1 MANDDDDLNLD
12 DGGSSAPV
20 KKGKLGGIFPS
31 LLKWIIIGLASVI
44 VIVVIVFFTVKI
56 VNKNKLLAFLLKNI
70 RASVKFTTGI
80 NQLV

>member
-44 VIVVIVFFTVKI
+44 
-56 VNKNKLLAFLLKNI
+56 LKKYIIPQFQQKSI
-70 RASVKFTTGI
+70 RDSVKFTIGI

>member
-56 VNKNKLLAFLLKNI
+56 VNKNNSKEVYNPAI
-70 RASVKFTTGI
+70 SAEE
-80 NQLV
+80 